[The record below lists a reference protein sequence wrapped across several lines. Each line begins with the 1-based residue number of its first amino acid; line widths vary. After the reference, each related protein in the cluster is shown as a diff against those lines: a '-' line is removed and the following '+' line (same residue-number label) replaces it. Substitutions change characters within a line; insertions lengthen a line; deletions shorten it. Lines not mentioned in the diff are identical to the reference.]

1 METGSDHAEVHAEI
15 SWFEGSVDEAFALAR
30 AEARPV
36 FLYWGAEW
44 CPPCHYLK
52 NKIFNQPEFVAKM
65 ADFVPV
71 YLDGD
76 TERAQI
82 VGEELDVRGYPT
94 VIVFS
99 PDGEEVMRMDSG
111 IPVGQYTDVLEA
123 AVQVMRPV
131 DQVLESAIGGN
142 PANAPRAD
150 LNLLA
155 FYSWDQDSKSG
166 LADEDKLATFE
177 TLYRWTPDSLSL
189 QRSRFFSLYMK
200 ELMDH
205 HQQAGN
211 ELAPLSDEDR
221 ALYTDDMVRILADRD
236 LRNSNLFPVLYQA
249 QGIIALLQPDSSKKR
264 EELIAAWKQAAREVE
279 NDTTLS
285 LDDRLTALAPQI
297 SLAKLATDE
306 STADGDDE
314 AELPA
319 DLLDRVRERVTWAAE
334 NVSGEGE
341 LQAVMSTMVWLLQ
354 SSGLS
359 GEAETLLTERMA
371 DTTAPYYF
379 MSWLASVKKDAEE
392 PEEAL
397 LWYRK
402 AYDTSRGRYSRF
414 RWGSTYLRR
423 LIEIAPGDSETI
435 EAASLEIL
443 GELLEH
449 DDAFAGGNHSRLESL
464 GRAYESWNEN
474 GTRDES
480 IDRIGQHVHEACR
493 RYPEG
498 GEDSQRSRCLTFLA
512 G

>member
-1 METGSDHAEVHAEI
+1 
-15 SWFEGSVDEAFALAR
+15 
-30 AEARPV
+30 
-36 FLYWGAEW
+36 
-44 CPPCHYLK
+44 
-52 NKIFNQPEFVAKM
+52 
-65 ADFVPV
+65 
-71 YLDGD
+71 
-76 TERAQI
+76 
-82 VGEELDVRGYPT
+82 
-94 VIVFS
+94 
-99 PDGEEVMRMDSG
+99 
-111 IPVGQYTDVLEA
+111 
-123 AVQVMRPV
+123 
-131 DQVLESAIGGN
+131 
-142 PANAPRAD
+142 
-150 LNLLA
+150 
-155 FYSWDQDSKSG
+155 
-166 LADEDKLATFE
+166 
-177 TLYRWTPDSLSL
+177 
-189 QRSRFFSLYMK
+189 
-200 ELMDH
+200 
-205 HQQAGN
+205 
-211 ELAPLSDEDR
+211 
-221 ALYTDDMVRILADRD
+221 
-236 LRNSNLFPVLYQA
+236 
-249 QGIIALLQPDSSKKR
+249 
-264 EELIAAWKQAAREVE
+264 
-279 NDTTLS
+279 
-285 LDDRLTALAPQI
+285 
-297 SLAKLATDE
+297 
-306 STADGDDE
+306 
-314 AELPA
+314 
-319 DLLDRVRERVTWAAE
+319 
-334 NVSGEGE
+334 
-341 LQAVMSTMVWLLQ
+341 MSTMVWLLQ